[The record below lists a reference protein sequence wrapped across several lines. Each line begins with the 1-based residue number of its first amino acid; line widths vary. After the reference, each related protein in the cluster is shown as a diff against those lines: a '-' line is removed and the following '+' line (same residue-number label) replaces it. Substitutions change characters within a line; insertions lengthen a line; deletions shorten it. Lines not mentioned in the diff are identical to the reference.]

1 MLTEVNIGSIF
12 MVLNLM
18 EAHLPQ
24 WQVVMDLVKTLLFLV
39 LTMFHLYR
47 LIIRKTI
54 SLILRKYPT
63 NGLDDTTITAETEY
77 SIHFTK
83 SKEILFCLNLY
94 YNGSDSSGL
103 VMM

>member
-1 MLTEVNIGSIF
+1 MTEVNIGSKV

-39 LTMFHLYR
+39 LTIFHLSR
-47 LIIRKTI
+47 LLIKKTI
-54 SLILRKYPT
+54 SLILIKYPT

-77 SIHFTK
+77 AIHFTK
-83 SKEILFCLNLY
+83 SKEILFCLSLH
-94 YNGSDSSGL
+94 YNGSDSFVL